1 MAHVSSM
8 PHLIPEKI
16 NPDKSVCYFDQLS
29 FDTSQNSPKSES
41 SIDSFKE
48 PPAETLNNFSN
59 EFWSVLEEKV
69 QLSASAYIR
78 RYFQSGDFP
87 VRYRK
92 TDFLYP
98 HHYFW

>member
-1 MAHVSSM
+1 MAHVGSM

-16 NPDKSVCYFDQLS
+16 NADKSVSYFDQFS
-29 FDTSQNSPKSES
+29 IDTPQNSPKSES
-41 SIDSFKE
+41 SVNYFKE
-48 PPAETLNNFSN
+48 PPVESFNNFTD
-59 EFWSVLEEKV
+59 EYWQVLEENE
-69 QLSASAYIR
+69 QLIASVYIR

-92 TDFLYP
+92 TDILYP